1 MCKGNGRGKWR
12 EKAEVA
18 MGNGHA
24 GNADGHRVMGNGHW
38 DSQMEGGRVRTAE
51 VATLAAGLL
60 SLDRPDWRLTF
71 GPILIFTF
79 TLTSLSLSLPF
90 LLVQEFSMQCTN
102 WAGFLLRFL
111 FWAHILN

>member
-24 GNADGHRVMGNGHW
+24 GNADGHRVMGNGHR

-60 SLDRPDWRLTF
+60 SLDRPDWQTHF
-71 GPILIFTF
+71 GPHPHLHLYPHPPLLLFF
-79 TLTSLSLSLPF
+79 LSRNF
-90 LLVQEFSMQCTN
+90 
-102 WAGFLLRFL
+102 
-111 FWAHILN
+111 